1 VEEGRLAY
9 RVRTAEASDAA
20 ALRDAIGTTLAHPG
34 RQGRRESYS
43 GAASRGDIL
52 VLERYDRAAQHWQV
66 AGFVECHMRVD
77 DNLSIRDIG
86 TTGDEPPTGVVRYLL
101 DQAFNSF
108 RPVESQVKIRRD
120 ATVWLDIFRNTPG
133 FYLEGEEYRR
143 PHYWTI
149 WRWDRQRA
157 RDDERPAQP
166 AAGQSGQRP
175 RPPRMPTQW
184 AGGGTAAGAAPA
196 PRNAGPPDR
205 NAGPPQRNA
214 GPPQRNAGPP
224 DRNASPLD
232 RNAGPLDRNAG
243 PPDRNAGPLDRNA
256 SPPDRNAGPP
266 QRAAGPPLRN
276 AGPPA
281 RGAGPPART
290 GSPPP
295 PRGAGSPPRG
305 SAPPAR
311 GPRPGGPSG
320 PSRPA
325 GPNGPARPSGPR
337 ANRPPGRP
345 SRPAKP
351 R

>member
-20 ALRDAIGTTLAHPG
+20 ALRDGIGTTLAHPDH
-34 RQGRRESYS
+34 QGRRESYS

-52 VLERYDRAAQHWQV
+52 ILERYDRAVQHWQV

-120 ATVWLDIFRNTPG
+120 ATVWLDIFRNIPG

-175 RPPRMPTQW
+175 RPPRAPTQW

-196 PRNAGPPDR
+196 PRPGPPPDTGSAPPR
-205 NAGPPQRNA
+205 GP
-214 GPPQRNAGPP
+214 GF
-224 DRNASPLD
+224 
-232 RNAGPLDRNAG
+232 
-243 PPDRNAGPLDRNA
+243 
-256 SPPDRNAGPP
+256 
-266 QRAAGPPLRN
+266 
-276 AGPPA
+276 PA
-281 RGAGPPART
+281 RGAGPPPRD
-290 GSPPP
+290 GGPPT
-295 PRGAGSPPRG
+295 
-305 SAPPAR
+305 R

-320 PSRPA
+320 PGRPTGQGGPGRPS
-325 GPNGPARPSGPR
+325 GPNGPARPPGPR

>member
-20 ALRDAIGTTLAHPG
+20 ALRDAIGTTLAHPDH
-34 RQGRRESYS
+34 QGRRESYS

-52 VLERYDRAAQHWQV
+52 ILERYDRAAQRWQV

-120 ATVWLDIFRNTPG
+120 ATVWLDIFRNIPG

-157 RDDERPAQP
+157 REAERPAQP

-175 RPPRMPTQW
+175 RPPRAPTQW
-184 AGGGTAAGAAPA
+184 AGGGTAAGAAPT
-196 PRNAGPPDR
+196 PRNAGPPPR
-205 NAGPPQRNA
+205 AGA
-214 GPPQRNAGPP
+214 
-224 DRNASPLD
+224 
-232 RNAGPLDRNAG
+232 
-243 PPDRNAGPLDRNA
+243 
-256 SPPDRNAGPP
+256 
-266 QRAAGPPLRN
+266 
-276 AGPPA
+276 
-281 RGAGPPART
+281 
-290 GSPPP
+290 PP
-295 PRGAGSPPRG
+295 PRGAGPPPRAG
-305 SAPPAR
+305 APPPR

-320 PSRPA
+320 PGRPTGQTGPGRPNGPN

-337 ANRPPGRP
+337 TNRPPGRP